1 MKRFHAHVAVND
13 LLASIN
19 FYSKLF
25 GQPPSKHE
33 ADYAKWMLEDPRVNF
48 AISVRGRSAGLNH
61 FGIQADTAEELAS
74 LKVLADAASGGS
86 MRDQGK
92 VTCCYADSEKHW
104 TVDPQGLAWE
114 HFMTMSDAIAFGED
128 TAAIHEQDCG
138 TAKHA
143 ASESVSSVEPTCCL
157 PPEKSKGSAQCCN

>member
-25 GQPPSKHE
+25 GQPPSKQE
-33 ADYAKWMLEDPRVNF
+33 ADYAKWMLEDPCVNF

-61 FGIQADTAEELAS
+61 FGIQADTAAELAS
-74 LKVLADAASGGS
+74 LRALADAASEDAT
-86 MRDQGK
+86 RDQGK
-92 VTCCYADSEKHW
+92 VTCCYAKSEKHW

-128 TAAIHEQDCG
+128 VAATHVQACG
-138 TAKHA
+138 TTKHA
-143 ASESVSSVEPTCCL
+143 ASASVEPACCP
-157 PPEKSKGSAQCCN
+157 PPEKLKGAAQCCS